1 MSKKFLLLIALI
13 SLAFVTYAQT
23 GKVTGKVL
31 NNKNEP
37 LAGVSVKITGAQGG
51 TTTDVDGLFTLSLS
65 AGKKYQLTLSAIG
78 YAPKTIDDVEVT
90 AGQVAELSFTLEKAG
105 KDLGAVTVTA
115 TRNSARRETTASI
128 IQFQKNTN
136 TVASVIS
143 AESIRRSPDKN
154 TGEVLKRIP
163 GTSII
168 EGKYLVVRGLSDR
181 YNMAMLN
188 GVQLSST
195 EPDRKT
201 FSFDIFPSSM
211 IDNIVINKAFVPEM
225 SGEWA
230 GGLIQINTRDIPAQN
245 FFNIQVGTGF
255 NTQTIGKD
263 FYSYKG
269 GGLDFLGIDDG
280 SRALPAGIPGKN
292 AFKYP
297 VLNPEQQMEWGKK
310 FGGDWFNT
318 KGSAPLN
325 MSLQASGGFNTTLFN
340 KKVGGIFALTYA
352 NNAKRLVYDNNLYA
366 IFKENENS
374 SMKKVDSSYQYNNA
388 KYSREVLWGAMA
400 NFAVQLNS
408 NHKISVKNI
417 FNINATDYTTNRTGY
432 DYEVD
437 PRQATPIKATELSFK
452 SNSLFNTQLAGDHIF
467 STISSKLKWYGS
479 FTILDQYIPK
489 QRRLQYNDELLDG
502 RYKAVISEPK
512 SQRSGSIFYSNLS
525 DYLYSAGGDWST
537 AFKMFGNNQTIK
549 GGYLFQVKDRL
560 YNSRPFAI
568 TLPANSDENLKYLPA
583 DKIFNTENFGGKGF
597 YFDEYSESNFR
608 YMANSILNAGYLQ
621 FDNQF
626 NDWLRIVWGARVEDF
641 DQVVGSLKKSD
652 RRHVHSRVTDF
663 LPAFNATAK
672 LNSKTNLRVSASQTV
687 VRPEFRELSNFAF
700 YDFELGASV
709 VGNPALKRTKVTNL
723 DLRYEIYPRSGEVFT
738 LGAFYKRFEDP
749 IEQMYNQTGAGS
761 SSSFNFINAQKA
773 TNYGAELEFRK
784 KLDFIRGFENF
795 TIQSNLAYIHSRV
808 IGEAG
813 TQLDRPLQGQSP
825 YVLNFS
831 LQYDIEKAG
840 FSTTLLFNQIGR
852 RILYVGN
859 EQTPEIWEAPRP
871 LLDLQVAKKV
881 LHKKG
886 EVRLNVTD
894 IINQRAIFYHNLD
907 GKTDGYKA
915 NSKLDALAIKRNY
928 GTNVSLTFGYN
939 F

>member
-37 LAGVSVKITGAQGG
+37 LAGVSVKITGSEGG
-51 TTTDVDGLFTLSLS
+51 TTTNVDGLFTLSLS
-65 AGKKYQLTLSAIG
+65 AGKKYQLTLSAVG
-78 YAPKTIDDVEVT
+78 YSTKTIDDVEVT
-90 AGQVAELSFTLEKAG
+90 AGQVTELNFTLETAG

-115 TRNSARRETTASI
+115 NRNSARRETTASI

-163 GTSII
+163 GTSLI

-201 FSFDIFPSSM
+201 FSFDIFPASM
-211 IDNIVINKAFVPEM
+211 IDNLVINKAFVPEM

-230 GGLIQINTRDIPAQN
+230 GGLIQINTRDIPANN

-280 SRALPAGIPGKN
+280 TRALPAGIPGKN
-292 AFKYP
+292 GFKAA
-297 VLNPEQQMEWGKK
+297 VIGREAQMEWGKK
-310 FGGDWFNT
+310 FPNEWTNS
-318 KGSAPLN
+318 KGTAPLN

-352 NNAKRLVYDNNLYA
+352 NNAKRLAYDNNMYA
-366 IFKENENS
+366 IYDVENS
-374 SMKKVDSSYQYNNA
+374 KVKRADSSFQYNNV
-388 KYSREVLWGAMA
+388 KYSREILWGAMA
-400 NFAVQLNS
+400 NFAIQLNS
-408 NHKISVKNI
+408 NHKIAVKNI
-417 FNINATDYTTNRTGY
+417 FNINATDYTTNRTGR
-432 DYEVD
+432 DYEYLPGEGAPV
-437 PRQATPIKATELSFK
+437 RATELSFK
-452 SNSLFNTQLAGDHIF
+452 SNTLFNTMVTGDHIF
-467 STISSKLKWYGS
+467 SNLSSKLKWYGS
-479 FTILDQYIPK
+479 FTILDQYIPF
-489 QRRLQYNDELLDG
+489 QRRLQYNYEKSLGKYQALLSQ
-502 RYKAVISEPK
+502 AN

-525 DYLYSAGGDWST
+525 DYVYNAGGDWST
-537 AFKMFGNNQTIK
+537 AFKLFGNNQTVK

-560 YNSRPFAI
+560 YNARPFSI
-568 TLPANSDENLKYLPA
+568 TLPSTSRESLRDLPA
-583 DKIFNTENFGGKGF
+583 DQIFAKENFGGNGF
-597 YFDEYSESNFR
+597 YFDEYGEPNFR
-608 YMANSILNAGYLQ
+608 YIANSILNAGYLQ

-626 NDWLRIVWGARVEDF
+626 NNWLRIVWGMRVEDF
-641 DQVVGSLKKSD
+641 DQVIGSMKESD
-652 RRHVHSRVTDF
+652 KRHLHSRVTDF
-663 LPAFNATAK
+663 LPAFNATIK
-672 LNSKTNLRVSASQTV
+672 LNNLTNIRLSASQTV

-709 VGNPALKRTKVTNL
+709 IGNPNLKRTKITNL
-723 DLRYEIYPRSGEVFT
+723 DLRYELYPRSGEVFT
-738 LGAFYKRFEDP
+738 LGVFYKRFSDP
-749 IEQMYNQTGAGS
+749 IEQSFNQTGAGS
-761 SSSFNFINAQKA
+761 SNSYNFINADRA
-773 TNYGAELEFRK
+773 TNYGAELEIRK
-784 KLDFIRGFENF
+784 KLDFINGLKNF
-795 TIQSNLAYIHSRV
+795 TFQSNLAYIYSRV
-808 IGEAG
+808 KGEEG
-813 TQLDRPLQGQSP
+813 TDLDRPLQGQSP
-825 YVLNFS
+825 YVANFS
-831 LQYDIEKAG
+831 LQYDLERIG
-840 FSTTLLFNQIGR
+840 LSTTLLFNQIGR
-852 RILYVGN
+852 RIIYVGN
-859 EQTPEIWEAPRP
+859 TDQPAIWEAPRP
-871 LLDLQVAKKV
+871 LLDLQIAKKV
-881 LHKKG
+881 LAKKG

-894 IINQRAIFYHNLD
+894 IINQHAIYYHNLD
-907 GKTDGYKA
+907 GKSDGYKSGS
-915 NSKLDALAIKRNY
+915 NLDALAIKRFY
-928 GTNVSLTFGYN
+928 GTNVSVTFGYN